1 MPVTPLPLNPT
12 PETGAMLK
20 LIPSI
25 VTWVKFVWPRPG
37 KQSVIT
43 GAFVTKKVFEL
54 VAVPAGVVTEILPV
68 VAPVGTVAW
77 IWVTAVTANVVGLLL
92 NSTLVVP
99 TKLNPSMVTPVFVA
113 LRRGEKP
120 EMRGATRKLPLLT
133 PVPVGFVTRICPLVA
148 SNGTVAAIRASEVTL
163 KSAIVVSNFTCVAV
177 EKP

>member
-1 MPVTPLPLNPT
+1 MIGPL
-12 PETGAMLK
+12 
-20 LIPSI
+20 
-25 VTWVKFVWPRPG
+25 
-37 KQSVIT
+37 
-43 GAFVTKKVFEL
+43 
-54 VAVPAGVVTEILPV
+54 

-77 IWVTAVTANVVGLLL
+77 IWVTAVTANDVGLLL

-99 TKLNPSMVTPVFVA
+99 TKLNPWMVTPVFVA

-177 EKP
+177 EKPDPLMTTCVPGLPVAGEKLLTTGAAQVTGPAR